1 MSTTGNATTS
11 NVNEGAP
18 EIGNTMTNPENTA
31 GSHSDPSADAD
42 IEAVIE
48 ALLQAVPEAVPES
61 EPHAVLGR
69 VFQGVLF
76 DMDGTLVDSTMAVN
90 RSWQRWADE
99 IGIGAL
105 FAGVQHGRPARE
117 MVADLVPADQVE
129 AGIARVGELE
139 LSDTN
144 DITILPGAAEL
155 MASLPEERRAIV
167 TSCTHDLCR
176 IRLAAAGFE
185 APATVVTIEDTA
197 KGKPAPDPFLEA
209 ADRLGL
215 DARQCVVI
223 EDAPA
228 GLAAGRAAGCATIGV
243 VGTHS
248 AAELDA
254 DLVVPSLDRLRIE
267 RHAHGVVFLI
277 SPES

>member
-1 MSTTGNATTS
+1 MSTPESAPATSTETS
-11 NVNEGAP
+11 GE
-18 EIGNTMTNPENTA
+18 
-31 GSHSDPSADAD
+31 AD
-42 IEAVIE
+42 IESV
-48 ALLQAVPEAVPES
+48 LRSVLKAVPQAGPASDADVGAGADPDAD
-61 EPHAVLGR
+61 PDAIADRRTVLGR

-76 DMDGTLVDSTMAVN
+76 DMDGTLVDSTKAVN

-99 IGIGAL
+99 MGFGAL
-105 FAGVQHGRPARE
+105 FSGVQHGRPARE
-117 MVADLVPADQVE
+117 MVADLVSADKVE
-129 AGIARVGELE
+129 SSIRRVTELE
-139 LSDTN
+139 LSDTD

-155 MASLPEERRAIV
+155 MASIPEGRRAIV
-167 TSCTHDLCR
+167 TSCSRDLCHV
-176 IRLAAAGFE
+176 RLTATGFDT
-185 APATVVTIEDTA
+185 PATVVTIDDTV

-209 ADRLGL
+209 ADRLGI

-248 AAELDA
+248 AEELDA

-267 RHAHGVVFLI
+267 LHDHGVVFSLA
-277 SPES
+277 PLQG

>member
-1 MSTTGNATTS
+1 
-11 NVNEGAP
+11 
-18 EIGNTMTNPENTA
+18 MTNPENTNPENAVGTIGERLA
-31 GSHSDPSADAD
+31 GAD
-42 IEAVIE
+42 IEADLQAI
-48 ALLQAVPEAVPES
+48 LQAVPEAIPEG
-61 EPHAVLGR
+61 ETHAVIGR

-76 DMDGTLVDSTMAVN
+76 DMDGTLVDSTLAVN
-90 RSWQRWADE
+90 RSWRRWSDE
-99 IGIGAL
+99 MNLGAL

-117 MVADLVPADQVE
+117 MIADLVSADKVE
-129 AGIARVGELE
+129 SSIARVTELE
-139 LSDTN
+139 LADTDN
-144 DITILPGAAEL
+144 ISILPGAAEL
-155 MASLPEERRAIV
+155 MAGLPEERRAIV
-167 TSCTHDLCR
+167 TSCSHDLCR
-176 IRLAAAGFE
+176 VRMAAAGFD
-185 APATVVTIEDTA
+185 APAIVVTIEDTA

-254 DLVVPSLDRLRIE
+254 DLVVPSLDRLRIDVHE
-267 RHAHGVVFLI
+267 HGVVFSI
-277 SPES
+277 APELTVPDAE

>member
-1 MSTTGNATTS
+1 MTTS
-11 NVNEGAP
+11 DNTGGTIGERLAGA
-18 EIGNTMTNPENTA
+18 G
-31 GSHSDPSADAD
+31 
-42 IEAVIE
+42 IEADLQAI
-48 ALLQAVPEAVPES
+48 LQAVPEAVPDTEA
-61 EPHAVLGR
+61 HAVIGR

-76 DMDGTLVDSTMAVN
+76 DMDGTLVDSTKAVN
-90 RSWQRWADE
+90 RSWRQWSDE
-99 IGIGAL
+99 IGLGAL

-117 MVADLVPADQVE
+117 MVADLVSADKVE
-129 AGIARVGELE
+129 ASIARVTELE
-139 LSDTN
+139 LA
-144 DITILPGAAEL
+144 DIDDISILPGAAEL

-167 TSCTHDLCR
+167 TSCSHDLCR
-176 IRLAAAGFE
+176 IRMAAAGFD
-185 APATVVTIEDTA
+185 APAVVVTIEDTA

-267 RHAHGVVFLI
+267 LHDHGVVFSI
-277 SPES
+277 TPETAAPATP

>member
-1 MSTTGNATTS
+1 MTT
-11 NVNEGAP
+11 
-18 EIGNTMTNPENTA
+18 PENSPGPNAETPT
-31 GSHSDPSADAD
+31 GVD
-42 IEAVIE
+42 IGAVLE
-48 ALLQAVPEAVPES
+48 SVLQAVPEVVHEGDD
-61 EPHAVLGR
+61 HAVLGR

-90 RSWQRWADE
+90 RSWRRWADE
-99 IGIGAL
+99 MNLGL
-105 FAGVQHGRPARE
+105 RFAGVQHGRPGRE
-117 MVADLVPADQVE
+117 MIADLVAPDQVE
-129 AGIARVGELE
+129 SSFARVNELE
-139 LSDTN
+139 LADTS

-155 MASLPEERRAIV
+155 MNSLPEERRAIV
-167 TSCTHDLCR
+167 TSCPSALCR
-176 IRLAAAGFE
+176 IRLASAGFD
-185 APATVVTIEDTA
+185 APATVVTVEDTA

-267 RHAHGVVFLI
+267 LHDHGVVFSI
-277 SPES
+277 TAEAS

>member
-1 MSTTGNATTS
+1 
-11 NVNEGAP
+11 
-18 EIGNTMTNPENTA
+18 MT
-31 GSHSDPSADAD
+31 SADNPITESAPGSIADRLVGAD
-42 IEAVIE
+42 IAADLQAI
-48 ALLQAVPEAVPES
+48 LQAVPEAVPET
-61 EPHAVLGR
+61 EAHAVIGR
-69 VFQGVLF
+69 VFAGVLF
-76 DMDGTLVDSTMAVN
+76 DMDGTLVDSTKAVS

-99 IGIGAL
+99 MGFGAL
-105 FAGVQHGRPARE
+105 FSGVPHGRPARAS
-117 MVADLVPADQVE
+117 VAELVPAEQVE
-129 AGIARVGELE
+129 SSVARVTELE
-139 LSDTN
+139 LADTD
-144 DITILPGAAEL
+144 DILILPGAAEL

-167 TSCTHDLCR
+167 TSCSHDLCR
-176 IRLAAAGFE
+176 IRLAAAGFD
-185 APATVVTIEDTA
+185 APATVVTIEDTV

-248 AAELDA
+248 ADELDA

-267 RHAHGVVFLI
+267 LHDHGVVFSI
-277 SPES
+277 TAESNTPEAP

>member
-1 MSTTGNATTS
+1 MNASESALDSTAAEFAET
-11 NVNEGAP
+11 VV
-18 EIGNTMTNPENTA
+18 
-31 GSHSDPSADAD
+31 DD
-42 IEAVIE
+42 
-48 ALLQAVPEAVPES
+48 QA
-61 EPHAVLGR
+61 HAVLGR

-90 RSWQRWADE
+90 RSWRQWSDE
-99 IGIGAL
+99 IGLGAL

-129 AGIARVGELE
+129 ASILRVTELE
-139 LSDTN
+139 LADTA
-144 DITILPGAAEL
+144 DITVLPGAAEL
-155 MASLPEERRAIV
+155 MAGIPEERRAIV
-167 TSCTHDLCR
+167 TSCSRDLCR
-176 IRLAAAGFE
+176 LRLATAGFE
-185 APATVVTIEDTA
+185 APAVVVTIEDTV

-254 DLVVPSLDRLRIE
+254 DLVVPSLDRLRVE
-267 RHAHGVVFLI
+267 LHDHGVVFFL
-277 SPES
+277 SPEPTGTEQTNPAQP